1 MKQRPTL
8 NRDGFSLIE
17 LMVALI
23 ILGGVLLSTAEY
35 FRRFSRTNASTSLSN
50 TALDLATQRLEDI
63 KVDRNY
69 VGLGSYVATQTNLNC
84 LPAAGA
90 GCFTRVTQ
98 GVRTNNA
105 TNDHWTFTVT
115 VTHPRMVNPVVKST
129 AIARF

>member
-1 MKQRPTL
+1 MRGIPNAKRE
-8 NRDGFSLIE
+8 GFTLIE

-35 FRRFSRTNASTSLSN
+35 FRRFSRTNAMTSLSN

-69 VGLGSYVATQTNLNC
+69 LTLGTTWIATETNLSC
-84 LPAAGA
+84 LPGGA
-90 GCFTRVTQ
+90 GCFTRTTQ

-105 TNDHWTFTVT
+105 TYDHWHFTVT
-115 VTHPRMVNPVVKST
+115 VTHPRMSNPVSKTT

>member
-1 MKQRPTL
+1 MKQMPNAPRGGIT
-8 NRDGFSLIE
+8 LIE

-35 FRRFSRTNASTSLSN
+35 FRRFSRTNGVTLVAN
-50 TALDLATQRLEDI
+50 TALDLSTARLEDI

-69 VGLGSYVATQTNLNC
+69 LGLGTWIATETNLSC
-84 LPAAGA
+84 LPAGG

-98 GVRTNNA
+98 GLRTNNA
-105 TNDHWTFTVT
+105 TNDHWHFTVT
-115 VTHPRMVNPVVKST
+115 VSHPRLTQPIVKST

>member
-1 MKQRPTL
+1 MTRKPNAKRG
-8 NRDGFSLIE
+8 GFTLIE

-35 FRRFSRTNASTSLSN
+35 FRRFSRTNAVTLLSN
-50 TALDLATQRLEDI
+50 TALDLSTQRLEDI

-69 VGLGSYVATQTNLNC
+69 LTLGTYIATETNLAC
-84 LPAAGA
+84 LPSGT

-98 GVRTNNA
+98 AVRTNNA
-105 TNDHWTFTVT
+105 TNDHWHFTVT
-115 VTHPRMVNPVVKST
+115 VSHPLMPKPVVKTT

>member
-1 MKQRPTL
+1 MTHSPNAK
-8 NRDGFSLIE
+8 RDGFTLIE

-23 ILGGVLLSTAEY
+23 IMGGVLLSSAEY
-35 FRRFSRTNASTSLSN
+35 FRRFSRTNATTSLAN
-50 TALDLATQRLEDI
+50 TALDLSTQRLEEI

-69 VGLGSYVATQTNLNC
+69 LGLGSWVATETNLSC
-84 LPAAGA
+84 LPAGA

-105 TNDHWTFTVT
+105 WNDHWHFTVT
-115 VTHPRMVNPVVKST
+115 VTHIRMTRSVVKTT

>member
-1 MKQRPTL
+1 MTRMPNTR
-8 NRDGFSLIE
+8 RDGFTLIE

-35 FRRFSRTNASTSLSN
+35 FRRFSRTNASTLLSN
-50 TALDLATQRLEDI
+50 TALDLSTARLEEI

-69 VGLGSYVATQTNLNC
+69 LGLGSWIATETNLSC
-84 LPAAGA
+84 LPSSA

-98 GVRTNNA
+98 GLRTNNA
-105 TNDHWTFTVT
+105 TNDHWHFTVT
-115 VTHPRMVNPVVKST
+115 VSHVRLPRPVVKTT

>member
-1 MKQRPTL
+1 MTRKPHAGRK
-8 NRDGFSLIE
+8 GFTLIE

-35 FRRFSRTNASTSLSN
+35 FRRFSRTNGMTLLAN

-69 VGLGSYVATQTNLNC
+69 LTLGTTWIATEVNLSC
-84 LPAAGA
+84 LPASA
-90 GCFTRVTQ
+90 GCFTRTTQ
-98 GVRTNNA
+98 GLRTNNA
-105 TNDHWTFTVT
+105 TNDHWHFTVT
-115 VTHPRMVNPVVKST
+115 VTHPRMSKPITKTT

>member
-1 MKQRPTL
+1 MTQLASAR
-8 NRDGFSLIE
+8 REGFSLIE

-35 FRRFSRTNASTSLSN
+35 FRRFSRTNADTSVSN
-50 TALDLATQRLEDI
+50 TALDLSTARLEDI

-69 VGLGSYVATQTNLNC
+69 LTLGSYIATETNLSC

-105 TNDHWTFTVT
+105 TNDHWHFTVT
-115 VTHPRMVNPVVKST
+115 VTHPRMSKPVVKTT